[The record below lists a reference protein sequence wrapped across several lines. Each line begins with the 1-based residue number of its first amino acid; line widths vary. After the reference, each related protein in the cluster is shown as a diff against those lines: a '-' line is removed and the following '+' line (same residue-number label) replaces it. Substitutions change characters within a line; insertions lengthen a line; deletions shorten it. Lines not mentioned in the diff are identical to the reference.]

1 MAVIMRS
8 ASRLPVVCDR
18 KKADIGCMLSA
29 HCPRH
34 GRTVLIP
41 TSRIDG
47 IVNGDHHFTVSWRCL
62 CGEQGSTRVP
72 RRRPAAI

>member
-1 MAVIMRS
+1 
-8 ASRLPVVCDR
+8 
-18 KKADIGCMLSA
+18 MLSA

-47 IVNGDHHFTVSWRCL
+47 ISNGDRHLTVHWHCT
-62 CGEQGSTRVP
+62 CGERGATRFP
-72 RRRPAAI
+72 RRRPAITV